1 MNIVYIYVSSSD
13 FEERKIV
20 SRTHSFAK
28 TRISEPNCP
37 FALVTNILDI

>member
-1 MNIVYIYVSSSD
+1 MYVSVRVILRN
-13 FEERKIV
+13 EKLYRELV
-20 SRTHSFAK
+20 QFAK